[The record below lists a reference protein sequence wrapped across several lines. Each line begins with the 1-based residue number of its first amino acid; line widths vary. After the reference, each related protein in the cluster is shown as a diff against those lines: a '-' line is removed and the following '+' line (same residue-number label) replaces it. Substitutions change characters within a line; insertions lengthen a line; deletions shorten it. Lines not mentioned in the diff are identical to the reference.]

1 MRIGYW
7 RPEPMM
13 AFFDKPLR
21 LCDEPKKN
29 ADVVR
34 VARKMK

>member
-13 AFFDKPLR
+13 AFLDKPLR
-21 LCDEPKKN
+21 LCDESKLI
-29 ADVVR
+29 R
-34 VARKMK
+34 QRG